1 MLYAVFGGLA
11 SFWGAV
17 MGASILSVLPELL
30 RWVKDWREIFYGV
43 LVLVMMLVR
52 PQGLLDPAL
61 LARLSLRGERVAA
74 RG

>member
-1 MLYAVFGGLA
+1 
-11 SFWGAV
+11 
-17 MGASILSVLPELL
+17 
-30 RWVKDWREIFYGV
+30 
-43 LVLVMMLVR
+43 MMLVR